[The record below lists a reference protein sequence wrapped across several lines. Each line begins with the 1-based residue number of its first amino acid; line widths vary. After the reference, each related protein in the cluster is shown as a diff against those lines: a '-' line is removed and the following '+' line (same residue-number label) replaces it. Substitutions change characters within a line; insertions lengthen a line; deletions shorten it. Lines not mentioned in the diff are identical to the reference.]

1 MHIQYTDL
9 PEPKSLPE
17 GSDDLNTRRRTKTV
31 VLLSDSLS
39 VPSNTGMRTPEIID
53 ESRES
58 FWIIISGE
66 GTMTRGDETT
76 QIRPRDLIITPRREF
91 PIRSCCWRYTRQM
104 V

>member
-17 GSDDLNTRRRTKTV
+17 GTTLEYATLDQDCRSLEWFAIRTLNA
-31 VLLSDSLS
+31 
-39 VPSNTGMRTPEIID
+39 GMRTPEIID

-58 FWIIISGE
+58 FWIIINGK
-66 GTMTRGDETT
+66 GTMTRGDETL
-76 QIRPRDLIITPRREF
+76 QIQPRDLIITPPGTASF
-91 PIRSCCWRYTRQM
+91 AHGWGYARQM